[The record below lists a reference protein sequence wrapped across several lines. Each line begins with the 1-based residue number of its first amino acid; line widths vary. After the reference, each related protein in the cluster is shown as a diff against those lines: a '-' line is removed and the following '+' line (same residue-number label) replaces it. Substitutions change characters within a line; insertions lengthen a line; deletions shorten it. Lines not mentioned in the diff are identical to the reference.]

1 MLVSFQPCLILVELL
16 EALQLVMFSNGIL
29 QIFLIPFILSLIFRF
44 FNNEGCLGAAV
55 ETLFSAGT
63 LILFLMFSQAG
74 VTINSILMLFT
85 GALNCGADII
95 LCKHLHRTTF
105 WL

>member
-1 MLVSFQPCLILVELL
+1 MPVSFRPCLILVELL
-16 EALQLVMFSNGIL
+16 EVLQLVMFSNGTLTIY
-29 QIFLIPFILSLIFRF
+29 LITFILSLIFRF

-63 LILFLMFSQAG
+63 LILFLIFSQAG
-74 VTINSILMLFT
+74 VTINSALMMFT

-95 LCKHLHRTTF
+95 LCKYLYRIVF
-105 WL
+105 